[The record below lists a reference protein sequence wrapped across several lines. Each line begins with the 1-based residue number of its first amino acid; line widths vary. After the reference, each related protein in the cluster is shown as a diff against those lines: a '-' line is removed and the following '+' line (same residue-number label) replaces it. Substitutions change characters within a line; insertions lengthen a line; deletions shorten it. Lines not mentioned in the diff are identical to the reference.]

1 MAQNQNDIEEYP
13 ESKLDGKLKWN
24 IREIAKLDPTRNPE
38 SEIEESLKLSIDEKR
53 EKLIQLR
60 QELSDLKEQQLILIG
75 GNTFMALG
83 ELKQK
88 LKWNIREIG
97 KLNVDFPVDKK
108 LKAIST
114 MTPPQLAKRL
124 IELRQLRDPKSTIP
138 ISAQPKPDAELDK
151 SLPYFMRGMT
161 SRLSADDL
169 FKILSQYD
177 VI

>member
-1 MAQNQNDIEEYP
+1 MAQNQNDINEYS

-24 IREIAKLDPTRNPE
+24 IREIAKFDSSRNSE

-97 KLNVDFPVDKK
+97 KLNVDF
-108 LKAIST
+108 S
-114 MTPPQLAKRL
+114 
-124 IELRQLRDPKSTIP
+124 
-138 ISAQPKPDAELDK
+138 
-151 SLPYFMRGMT
+151 
-161 SRLSADDL
+161 
-169 FKILSQYD
+169 
-177 VI
+177 